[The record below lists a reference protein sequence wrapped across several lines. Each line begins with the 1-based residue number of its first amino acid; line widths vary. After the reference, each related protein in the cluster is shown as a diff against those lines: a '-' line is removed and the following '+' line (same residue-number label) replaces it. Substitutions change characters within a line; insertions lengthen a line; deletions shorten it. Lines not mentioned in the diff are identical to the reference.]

1 MTTPAAPAP
10 TPAPTISPLVLF
22 AGGILFI
29 VILAFL
35 FTRSEERSEPAGKPE
50 SERPAKRSKR
60 PAKGTAEAKKRMA
73 DLRALRDAKKAK
85 AAT

>member
-10 TPAPTISPLVLF
+10 TPAPTISPLLLF
-22 AGGILFI
+22 GGGILFI

-35 FTRSEERSEPAGKPE
+35 FTRSDDREKPSPRPE
-50 SERPAKRSKR
+50 GERPSKRSKR

-85 AAT
+85 ASA